1 MTESESQTRIFS
13 EFEFRHLLA
22 REVQRSTR
30 YQDFLTLCLVRAAH
44 PGVAAD
50 DLNTALSLRIADM
63 LRATD
68 VVGLLGQDVA
78 VLLVHTA
85 DSDAA
90 TIVERIRERVKTFE
104 PPGSPSPAPLAVR
117 LGIASFPPIR
127 SSSLTRPHSSSRLA
141 SPRRV
146 ER

>member
-50 DLNTALSLRIADM
+50 HLNTALSLRIADM

-104 PPGSPSPAPLAVR
+104 PPGASSPAALAVR
-117 LGIASFPPIR
+117 LGVASFPTDATADTVLVAHAAAQLEPAR
-127 SSSLTRPHSSSRLA
+127 
-141 SPRRV
+141 
-146 ER
+146 

>member
-44 PGVAAD
+44 PAVAAD

-68 VVGLLGQDVA
+68 VVGFLGQDVA

-85 DSDAA
+85 DSDAT

-104 PPGSPSPAPLAVR
+104 PPGSSSPAPLAVR
-117 LGIASFPPIR
+117 LGVASFPTDATADTVLVAHAAAQLEPAR
-127 SSSLTRPHSSSRLA
+127 
-141 SPRRV
+141 
-146 ER
+146 

>member
-30 YQDFLTLCLVRAAH
+30 YQDFLTLCLVRASH
-44 PGVAAD
+44 PGVAAA

-85 DSDAA
+85 DTDAA
-90 TIVERIRERVKTFE
+90 TIVERIRERVKSFE
-104 PPGSPSPAPLAVR
+104 PPGSGPLAVR
-117 LGIASFPPIR
+117 LGVASFPTDATADTVLVAHAAAQLEPAR
-127 SSSLTRPHSSSRLA
+127 
-141 SPRRV
+141 
-146 ER
+146 

>member
-1 MTESESQTRIFS
+1 MTESESQARIFS

-44 PGVAAD
+44 PGVAAA
-50 DLNTALSLRIADM
+50 DLNTALSRRIADM

-68 VVGLLGQDVA
+68 VVGFLGQDVA

-104 PPGSPSPAPLAVR
+104 PPGSSSPAPLAVR
-117 LGIASFPPIR
+117 LGAASFPTDATADTVLVAHAAAQLEPAR
-127 SSSLTRPHSSSRLA
+127 
-141 SPRRV
+141 
-146 ER
+146 

>member
-1 MTESESQTRIFS
+1 MTESESPTRIFN

-30 YQDFLTLCLVRAAH
+30 YQDFLTLCLVRASH

-90 TIVERIRERVKTFE
+90 TIVERIRERVKAFE
-104 PPGSPSPAPLAVR
+104 PAGASSSGPLAVR
-117 LGIASFPPIR
+117 LGVASFPTDATADTVLVAHAAAQLEAAR
-127 SSSLTRPHSSSRLA
+127 
-141 SPRRV
+141 
-146 ER
+146 

>member
-1 MTESESQTRIFS
+1 MRIFS
-13 EFEFRHLLA
+13 EFEFRHLLG

-30 YQDFLTLCLVRAAH
+30 SQDFLSLCLVRAAH

-85 DSDAA
+85 DADAA
-90 TIVERIRERVKTFE
+90 TIVERIRDRVKSFEPLGSLSRSAVVVRLGVASFPTDATADTVLVAHAAAQLE
-104 PPGSPSPAPLAVR
+104 PPGSP
-117 LGIASFPPIR
+117 
-127 SSSLTRPHSSSRLA
+127 
-141 SPRRV
+141 RRG

>member
-30 YQDFLTLCLVRAAH
+30 YQDFLTLCLVRASL

-50 DLNTALSLRIADM
+50 DFSTALSQRIADM

-104 PPGSPSPAPLAVR
+104 PPGSSPAGPPAVR
-117 LGIASFPPIR
+117 LGVASFPTDATADTVLVAHAVAQLEPAR
-127 SSSLTRPHSSSRLA
+127 
-141 SPRRV
+141 
-146 ER
+146 